1 MKLPKAA
8 QPHTVTIKDYEGDGA
23 YGPTYSDPYEVQ
35 GYFQQ
40 EREVVKDQDGN
51 EVVSDAQ
58 FFTSEDIEP
67 PPESL
72 IYFPLTEEELEKNTK
87 HEVISIST
95 KYNALTGQ
103 KSHTEVVLI

>member
-8 QPHTVTIKDYEGDGA
+8 QPHTVSIKEYEGDGA
-23 YGPTYSDPYEVQ
+23 YGPIYSDPYEVQ

-40 EREVVKDQDGN
+40 ERKVVKDQDGN

-67 PPESL
+67 PTES
-72 IYFPLTEEELEKNTK
+72 IATFNGIE
-87 HEVISIST
+87 HEVIEYSP
-95 KYNALTGQ
+95 KVNALTGQ
-103 KSHTEVVLI
+103 NSHTEVVMI

>member
-8 QPHTVTIKDYEGDGA
+8 QPHTVEVKDYEGDGA

-40 EREVVKDQDGN
+40 EREVVKDQEGNEIVSDSQFYTSEDVEIPKESIITFNGIEN
-51 EVVSDAQ
+51 EVVSTA
-58 FFTSEDIEP
+58 P
-67 PPESL
+67 
-72 IYFPLTEEELEKNTK
+72 
-87 HEVISIST
+87 

-103 KSHTEVVLI
+103 KSYTEVVMV

>member
-1 MKLPKAA
+1 MKLPKVA
-8 QPHTVTIKDYEGDGA
+8 QPHTVEVKDYEGDGA

-40 EREVVKDQDGN
+40 EREVVKDQEGN
-51 EVVSDAQ
+51 EIVSDAQ

-67 PPESL
+67 PPESVVT
-72 IYFPLTEEELEKNTK
+72 FNDTE
-87 HEVISIST
+87 HEVISISP

-103 KSHTEVVLI
+103 KSHTEVVMI

>member
-40 EREVVKDQDGN
+40 EREVVKDQEGN

-67 PPESL
+67 PTES
-72 IYFPLTEEELEKNTK
+72 IATFNGVE
-87 HEVISIST
+87 HEVISISP

-103 KSHTEVVLI
+103 KSHTEVVMI

>member
-8 QPHTVTIKDYEGDGA
+8 QPHTVTIKEYEGDGA
-23 YGPTYSDPYEVQ
+23 YGPTYSDPYEVK

-40 EREVVKDQDGN
+40 ERKLVKDDEGN
-51 EVVSDAQ
+51 EIVSDAQ

-67 PPESL
+67 PPES
-72 IYFPLTEEELEKNTK
+72 IITFNGVEN
-87 HEVISIST
+87 EVISISP

-103 KSHTEVVLI
+103 KSHTEVVMV

>member
-40 EREVVKDQDGN
+40 EREVVKDQEGN

-58 FFTSEDIEP
+58 LFTSEDIKP
-67 PPESL
+67 PPES
-72 IYFPLTEEELEKNTK
+72 IITFNGVE
-87 HEVISIST
+87 HEVISISP

-103 KSHTEVVLI
+103 KSHTEVVMI